1 MTEQHMMSDKAIK
14 ELQEFAFDHWENFL
28 CFPLEFEDSDS
39 NVYTYEEYEEHLDF
53 FKCGDCGTKY
63 LGNMMSE
70 QRSDVEKFLG
80 DNICKWCNEDE
91 GYENE

>member
-1 MTEQHMMSDKAIK
+1 MNEQHMMSDKAIK

-28 CFPLEFEDSDS
+28 CFPLEFEDSDGMT
-39 NVYTYEEYEEHLDF
+39 YTYGEYEEHLEF
-53 FKCGDCGTKY
+53 FKCGGCGTKY

-70 QRSDVEKFLG
+70 QRTDVEKFLG
-80 DNICKWCNEDE
+80 DNICKWCNEDK